1 MFFGVLER
9 ADNAG
14 PTAAASIGASAGW
27 AKVQPVMRRYD
38 PMKPRMTCDIR
49 RGSSKD
55 KRGRK
60 GPFPSQ

>member
-14 PTAAASIGASAGW
+14 PAAAASSGASAGW
-27 AKVQPVMRRYD
+27 AKIQPVMRRCD
-38 PMKPRMTCDIR
+38 PMELRMTCDIR
-49 RGSSKD
+49 RGSSKH

-60 GPFPSQ
+60 GPFPTQ

>member
-14 PTAAASIGASAGW
+14 PTAAASSGASAGR
-27 AKVQPVMRRYD
+27 AKIQPVMRRCD
-38 PMKPRMTCDIR
+38 PMKLRMACDVR
-49 RGSSKD
+49 GGSSKD

-60 GPFPSQ
+60 GPFPSR